1 MATNYSN
8 PLKGYTMK
16 RLLIPLLFLA
26 AAQYSSAQT
35 APKLMAAPDI
45 VPPAT
50 AEMQNPDFWISRIK
64 NPDTVIMTPA
74 DIVRFNQ
81 KNRTR
86 SLVRKDI
93 RGTTVTIDSVIAGGP
108 PFTGIYFHLSDP
120 LAIAEY
126 PGSAL
131 SKHMSDVGD
140 FVRKADLWDRRQIP
154 FPESARRELIDEM
167 NAGGIPGVIRPR
179 YGMLVRHTLNRLVP
193 THEKVYRGQFQWL
206 DGFQNATLETGMPVA
221 VLHAS
226 KSGDWLCVRSEYSL
240 GWVPAA
246 NVALGSVDRIRA
258 ISGPKNFVVG
268 IVHKTP
274 VYADRACGIWL
285 TDIYMGERLELD
297 SKTVSS
303 YRVTVPIRRP
313 DGTLGA
319 VPGWLK
325 ADAGVSV
332 GYQSYTQRNVIA
344 TFFRLLGRPYGWGGT
359 DHERDCVG
367 AVRSVYRTFGIFM
380 PRWTVFELYYTDH
393 VTSFPADTPIG
404 EKYRLL
410 DACEPGITV
419 CGFNW
424 HVVLYLGKVDTTHYV
439 IHQNGY
445 SYHGSDGTE
454 YRVGRVSVNH
464 TELEGGADI
473 KSWTE
478 LSVFK

>member
-1 MATNYSN
+1 
-8 PLKGYTMK
+8 MK
-16 RLLIPLLFLA
+16 SLISIILFLA
-26 AAQYSSAQT
+26 AAHSATAQT
-35 APKLMAAPDI
+35 PPKLMTAPDI
-45 VPPAT
+45 IPPAT
-50 AEMQNPDFWISRIK
+50 AEMQNPDFWISKIQ
-64 NPDTVIMTPA
+64 NPDRVIMTP
-74 DIVRFNQ
+74 DEIVRFNK

-86 SLVRKDI
+86 PLVAKDI

-108 PFTGIYFHLSDP
+108 PFTGIYFHLPDP
-120 LAIAEY
+120 LAITEY
-126 PGSAL
+126 PGSAIA
-131 SKHMSDVGD
+131 KHIRDVAD
-140 FVRKADLWDRRQIP
+140 FVRTADLWDRRQIP
-154 FPESARRELIDEM
+154 FPAWTRAELITEM
-167 NAGGIPGVIRPR
+167 DADGVPGVIRPR

-193 THEKVYRGQFQWL
+193 TSEKVYRGQFQWL
-206 DGFQNATLETGMPVA
+206 DMFQNATLETGMPVA
-221 VLHAS
+221 VLHAT
-226 KSGDWLCVRSEYSL
+226 KSGDWLLVRSEYSL

-246 NVALGSVDRIRA
+246 NVAFGTPVAIRA
-258 ISGPKNFVVG
+258 ASSPKNFVVG

-274 VYADRACGIWL
+274 VYADSGCRTWL
-285 TDIYMGERLELD
+285 TDIYMGERLALGA
-297 SKTVSS
+297 KTGSS
-303 YRVTVPIRRP
+303 YSVTVPVRRP
-313 DGTLGA
+313 DGALGT
-319 VPGWLK
+319 VPGWLRG
-325 ADAGVSV
+325 DAGVSV
-332 GYQSYTQRNVIA
+332 GWQPYTQRNVIT

-380 PRWTVFELYYTDH
+380 PRWTVFELYSTDH
-393 VTSFPADTPIG
+393 VTSFPADTPLE

-445 SYHGSDGTE
+445 SYHGTDGTE

>member
-1 MATNYSN
+1 
-8 PLKGYTMK
+8 MK
-16 RLLIPLLFLA
+16 SFISIILFFTA
-26 AAQYSSAQT
+26 AHCASAQT
-35 APKLMAAPDI
+35 PPKLLAAPDI
-45 VPPAT
+45 IPPAT
-50 AEMQNPDFWISRIK
+50 AEMQNPDFWISKIQ
-64 NPDTVIMTPA
+64 NPDRVIMTP
-74 DIVRFNQ
+74 DEIVRFNQ

-93 RGTTVTIDSVIAGGP
+93 RGNTVTIDSVIAGGP

-126 PGSAL
+126 PGSAIA
-131 SKHMSDVGD
+131 KHIADVGD
-140 FVRKADLWDRRQIP
+140 YVLKADLWDRRQIT
-154 FPESARRELIDEM
+154 FPERTRHELIAEM
-167 NAGGIPGVIRPR
+167 NAGGVPGVIRPR

-193 THEKVYRGQFQWL
+193 TSEKVYRGQFQWL

-226 KSGDWLCVRSEYSL
+226 KSGDWLLIRSEYSL

-246 NVALGSVDRIRA
+246 NVALGSPAAIRA
-258 ISGPKNFVVG
+258 ASSPKNFVVG
-268 IVHKTP
+268 TVHKIP
-274 VYADRACGIWL
+274 VYADRTCETWL
-285 TDIYMGERLELD
+285 TDIYMGERLELAA
-297 SKTVSS
+297 KTSS
-303 YRVTVPIRRP
+303 SFRVTVPVRRP
-313 DGTLGA
+313 DGTLGSA
-319 VPGWLK
+319 PGWLRG
-325 ADAGVSV
+325 DAGVSV
-332 GYQSYTQRNVIA
+332 GWQSYTQRNVIA

-380 PRWTVFELYYTDH
+380 PRWTVFELYSTDH
-393 VTSFPADTPIG
+393 VTSFPADTPLE

-424 HVVLYLGKVDTTHYV
+424 HVVLYLGKVDGIHYI

-445 SYHGSDGTE
+445 SYHDAEGTE

-473 KSWTE
+473 KRWTE